1 MEIIRG
7 KQTSFMDATA
17 LAERMAGY
25 DRLHLDIGTGDGR
38 FVTHVAGTRPHHFVI
53 GLDACREN
61 LHAVSRR
68 APTNTLFV
76 IANALALPP
85 ELHGLAVHITINFPW
100 GSLLAGLLTSDAGLL
115 AGLTWVAQPNAGL
128 EVRLNAGALAEA
140 GWSLEAGADRI
151 REVLAVNGFVMGPS
165 SALTGHA
172 LRSCPTTWAKRLAFG
187 RDPRAVY
194 LCGLINPKDEAGLK
208 RSRMGER
215 PTP

>member
-17 LAERMAGY
+17 LAERLAGY

-38 FVTHVAGTRPHHFVI
+38 FVTHVAGTCPHHFVI

-61 LHAVSRR
+61 LHAASRR
-68 APTNTLFV
+68 APANTLFV

-85 ELHGLAVHITINFPW
+85 DLHGLAAQVTINFPW
-100 GSLLAGLLTSDAGLL
+100 GSLLAGLLTGDAGLL
-115 AGLTWVAQPNAGL
+115 AGLARVAQPNAEV

-140 GWSLEAGADRI
+140 SWSLEAGAGRI
-151 REVLAVNGFVMGPS
+151 REALAVNGFVMAPT

-194 LCGLINPKDEAGLK
+194 LHGLINPKDEAALR
-208 RSRMGER
+208 RSRMSKR
-215 PTP
+215 PTL